1 MSLGGALNA
10 AVSGLNAQSQ
20 AIATVSE
27 NIANVSTTAYK
38 INQITFESLVTGDN
52 LAGGVIFET
61 GRHMT
66 QQGLIEN
73 TGVSTNIALNGNGFF
88 VVTASDNS
96 LPSEYKYSRNGD
108 FATDENGFLINNEGM
123 ILLGYET
130 DATGALITS
139 NVDDL
144 NSLTEIDLYA
154 ISSTAES
161 TSEVTISMNLPAD
174 AAITDSFPTT
184 MEIFDELGVSH
195 TIEVDW
201 TKTAVNEWTVT
212 YSDPYQTSLGSASPA
227 TATIAPASQVVT
239 FNGDGSIF
247 QIDGVDAATFAMTFT
262 GFTTTTGSNDTS
274 VTVDMGAIDT
284 FTGLTQFSSDSGTAE
299 ITINSV
305 EQDGVRFG
313 QLTGIDINDEG
324 LIIAVFDNGIRQPIF
339 QIPVATFAHPDGL
352 VNVGGSVFDE
362 NDGAGNLNLRLPGQ
376 GSAGTIVPS
385 SLELST
391 VDTSEEFNKM
401 IVAQQAY
408 SSAAQVV
415 STVDDMFDTLLTAV
429 R

>member
-184 MEIFDELGVSH
+184 MEIFDELGVR
-195 TIEVDW
+195 
-201 TKTAVNEWTVT
+201 AN
-212 YSDPYQTSLGSASPA
+212 A
-227 TATIAPASQVVT
+227 
-239 FNGDGSIF
+239 
-247 QIDGVDAATFAMTFT
+247 
-262 GFTTTTGSNDTS
+262 
-274 VTVDMGAIDT
+274 
-284 FTGLTQFSSDSGTAE
+284 
-299 ITINSV
+299 
-305 EQDGVRFG
+305 
-313 QLTGIDINDEG
+313 
-324 LIIAVFDNGIRQPIF
+324 
-339 QIPVATFAHPDGL
+339 
-352 VNVGGSVFDE
+352 
-362 NDGAGNLNLRLPGQ
+362 
-376 GSAGTIVPS
+376 
-385 SLELST
+385 
-391 VDTSEEFNKM
+391 
-401 IVAQQAY
+401 
-408 SSAAQVV
+408 
-415 STVDDMFDTLLTAV
+415 
-429 R
+429 